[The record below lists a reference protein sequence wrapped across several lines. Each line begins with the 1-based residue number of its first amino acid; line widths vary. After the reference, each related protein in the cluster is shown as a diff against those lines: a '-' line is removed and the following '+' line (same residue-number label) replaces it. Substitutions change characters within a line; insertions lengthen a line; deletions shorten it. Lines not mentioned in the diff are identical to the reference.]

1 MKFSIVVPVFNRP
14 DEVKELLYSLCE
26 QTLKNFEVVIVEDG
40 STIKCDEL
48 VQQYSTKLQILYFF
62 KENTG
67 PGQTRNY
74 GAERS
79 SGDYIIFF
87 DSDCIIPADYIQIV
101 SSQLNKQFIDAYG
114 GPDRAHPSFTP
125 LQKAINYSMTSFL
138 TTGGIRGGKQKL
150 DKFYP
155 RSFNMGYSKE
165 VLTVTKGFSTM
176 RFGEDIDMSMRILN
190 AGFKTALIS
199 EAFVYHK
206 RRSNFRKF
214 YKQVFN
220 SGIAR
225 INLFKRHPECLKA
238 VHMLPSFFLL
248 GSLFLILLSFF
259 LSAKFLLPILF
270 YMILLFLDSFQKNK
284 SIEVAMLSI
293 PAGFIQL
300 CGYGAG
306 FILSFWRRII
316 LGRPEFEAF
325 KQNFYK

>member
-1 MKFSIVVPVFNRP
+1 MKFSIVVPVYNRP
-14 DEVKELLYSLCE
+14 DEVTELLESLCE
-26 QTLKNFEVVIVEDG
+26 QSCKDFEVVIVEDG
-40 STIKCDEL
+40 SSLKCDQVVKE
-48 VQQYSTKLQILYFF
+48 YSSRLQIRYFF

-74 GAERS
+74 GSEKS
-79 SGDYIIFF
+79 TGDYIIFF
-87 DSDCIIPADYIQIV
+87 DSDCIIPSLYMQTVSDHLKTDYT
-101 SSQLNKQFIDAYG
+101 DAYG
-114 GPDRAHPSFTP
+114 GPDKAHHSFTP

-138 TTGGIRGGKQKL
+138 TTGGIRGGRKKL

-155 RSFNMGYSKE
+155 RSFNMGYSRE
-165 VLTVTKGFSTM
+165 VFNTTKGFSPM
-176 RFGEDIDMSMRILN
+176 RFGEDIDMSMRILK

-199 EAFVYHK
+199 QAYVYHK

-225 INLFKRHPECLKA
+225 INLYKRHSALLKP
-238 VHMLPSFFLL
+238 VHMLPSMFLM
-248 GSLFLILLSFF
+248 GTIFLILLSLFI
-259 LSAKFLLPILF
+259 SPKFMIPIGF
-270 YMILLFLDSFQKNK
+270 YIVLLFFDSLQQNK
-284 SIEVAMLSI
+284 SIEVAFLSI

-306 FILSFWRRII
+306 FILSFWRRIV

-325 KQNFYK
+325 KRNFYK

>member
-14 DEVKELLYSLCE
+14 DEVTELLDSLCK
-26 QTLKNFEVVIVEDG
+26 QTYKDFDVVIVEDG
-40 STIKCDEL
+40 STIKCD
-48 VQQYSTKLQILYFF
+48 QITDKYSDKLSINYYF

-87 DSDCIIPADYIQIV
+87 DSDCIIPPAYMQTV
-101 SSQLNKQFIDAYG
+101 SEQLQKKYIDAYG

-155 RSFNMGYSKE
+155 RSFNMGYSRE
-165 VLTVTKGFSTM
+165 VYNTTKGFSLM
-176 RFGEDIDMSMRILN
+176 RFGEDIDMSMRILK

-199 EAFVYHK
+199 DAYVFHK

-225 INLFKRHPECLKA
+225 INLYKRHPELLKP
-238 VHMLPSFFLL
+238 VHTLPSMFLI
-248 GSLFLILLSFF
+248 GSLFLIMFSLFV
-259 LSAKFLLPILF
+259 SAYFILPLLF
-270 YMILLFLDSFQKNK
+270 YIILLFLDSYQKNK
-284 SIEVAMLSI
+284 STEVALLSI

-306 FILSFWRRII
+306 FILSFWRRIVR
-316 LGRPEFEAF
+316 GRPEFEAF
-325 KQNFYK
+325 QKNFYK

>member
-14 DEVKELLYSLCE
+14 DEVKELLDSLCE
-26 QTLKNFEVVIVEDG
+26 QTYKDFDVLIVEDG
-40 STIKCDEL
+40 SSLKCDQ
-48 VQQYSTKLQILYFF
+48 VVNQYSNKLRIQYFF

-74 GAERS
+74 GAQKS
-79 SGDYIIFF
+79 DGDYIIIF
-87 DSDCIIPADYIQIV
+87 DSDCIIPAGYMQTVADHLKSNY
-101 SSQLNKQFIDAYG
+101 IDAYG
-114 GPDRAHPSFTP
+114 GPDKAHPSFNP

-155 RSFNMGYSKE
+155 RSFNMGYSRD
-165 VLTVTKGFSTM
+165 VFNSTTGFSEM
-176 RFGEDIDMSMRILN
+176 RFGEDIDMSMRILK
-190 AGFKTALIS
+190 AGFKTALIPD
-199 EAFVYHK
+199 AFVFHK
-206 RRSNFRKF
+206 RRSDFRKF

-225 INLFKRHPECLKA
+225 INLYKRHSELLKV
-238 VHMLPSFFLL
+238 VHMLPSAFLL
-248 GSLFLILLSFF
+248 GSLFLIFTGLFI
-259 LSAKFLLPILF
+259 SAIFLLPLIF
-270 YMILLFLDSFQKNK
+270 YIVVLFLDSWQKNNSAK
-284 SIEVAMLSI
+284 VALLSI

-306 FILSFWRRII
+306 FILSFWRRIV

-325 KQNFYK
+325 KRNFYK